1 MKIYI
6 NNYNIDNLSKKLKG
20 LNEYLINKTN
30 SIEIYS
36 DEGIYLVDENNM
48 YNITYLDRPI
58 EKINYTDSIEMSIDL
73 STTNSIIVNQLP
85 SDNIILKLTTYTYK
99 ICPRSKVKLIINFT
113 LNKNMEYKPYNFY
126 FDVLDDI
133 DINGPIFKEDINVFL
148 FHLN

>member
-6 NNYNIDNLSKKLKG
+6 DNYNIDNLSKKLKG
-20 LNEYLINKTN
+20 LNGYLINKTN

-36 DEGIYLVDENNM
+36 DEGIYLVDENNI

-58 EKINYTDSIEMSIDL
+58 QKINYTDDVEMSIDL

-85 SDNIILKLTTYTYK
+85 SDNIILKLATYTYK

>member
-36 DEGIYLVDENNM
+36 DEGIYLVDENNI
-48 YNITYLDRPI
+48 YNITYLDRSI
-58 EKINYTDSIEMSIDL
+58 QKINYTDDIEMSIDL

-85 SDNIILKLTTYTYK
+85 SDNIILKLY
-99 ICPRSKVKLIINFT
+99 SFVN
-113 LNKNMEYKPYNFY
+113 
-126 FDVLDDI
+126 
-133 DINGPIFKEDINVFL
+133 
-148 FHLN
+148 

>member
-36 DEGIYLVDENNM
+36 DEGIYLVDENNI
-48 YNITYLDRPI
+48 YNITYLDIPI
-58 EKINYTDSIEMSIDL
+58 QKINYTDDVEMSIDL

-85 SDNIILKLTTYTYK
+85 SDNIILKLATYTYK
-99 ICPRSKVKLIINFT
+99 LCPRSKVKLIVNFT

-126 FDVLDDI
+126 FDVSDDI

>member
-20 LNEYLINKTN
+20 LNQYLINKTN

-36 DEGIYLVDENNM
+36 DEGIYLVDENNI

-58 EKINYTDSIEMSIDL
+58 QKINYTDDVEMSIDL

-85 SDNIILKLTTYTYK
+85 SDNIILKLATYTYK

-126 FDVLDDI
+126 FDVSDDI

>member
-20 LNEYLINKTN
+20 LNEYLISKTN

-36 DEGIYLVDENNM
+36 DEGIYLVDENNI
-48 YNITYLDRPI
+48 YNITYLDIPI
-58 EKINYTDSIEMSIDL
+58 QKINYTDSIEMSIDL

-85 SDNIILKLTTYTYK
+85 SDNIILKLATYTYK
-99 ICPRSKVKLIINFT
+99 TCPRSKVKLIVNFT

-126 FDVLDDI
+126 FDVSDDI

>member
-20 LNEYLINKTN
+20 LNGYLINKTN

-58 EKINYTDSIEMSIDL
+58 QKINYTDDIEMSIDL

-85 SDNIILKLTTYTYK
+85 SDNIILKLATYIYK
-99 ICPRSKVKLIINFT
+99 ICPRSKVKLIVNFT
-113 LNKNMEYKPYNFY
+113 LTKNMEYKPYNFY
-126 FDVLDDI
+126 FDVSDDI

>member
-30 SIEIYS
+30 SLEVYS
-36 DEGIYLVDENNM
+36 DEGIYAVDENNI
-48 YNITYLDRPI
+48 YNITYLDIPI
-58 EKINYTDSIEMSIDL
+58 QKINYTDDVEMSIDL

-85 SDNIILKLTTYTYK
+85 SDNIILKLATYTYK
-99 ICPRSKVKLIINFT
+99 TCPRSKVKLIVNFT

-126 FDVLDDI
+126 FDVSDDI

>member
-36 DEGIYLVDENNM
+36 DEGIYLVDENNI
-48 YNITYLDRPI
+48 YNITYLDRPVQ
-58 EKINYTDSIEMSIDL
+58 KINYTDDVEMCIDL

-85 SDNIILKLTTYTYK
+85 SDNIILKLATYTYK
-99 ICPRSKVKLIINFT
+99 ICPRSKIKLIVNFT

-126 FDVLDDI
+126 FDVSDDI

>member
-20 LNEYLINKTN
+20 LNGYLINKTN

-36 DEGIYLVDENNM
+36 DEGIYLVDENNI

-58 EKINYTDSIEMSIDL
+58 QKINYTDSIEMSIDL

-85 SDNIILKLTTYTYK
+85 SDNIILKLATYTYK
-99 ICPRSKVKLIINFT
+99 ICPRSKVKLVINFT

-126 FDVLDDI
+126 FDVSDDI

>member
-20 LNEYLINKTN
+20 LNGYLINKKN

-36 DEGIYLVDENNM
+36 DEGIYLVDENNI

-58 EKINYTDSIEMSIDL
+58 QKINYTDDVEMSIDL

-85 SDNIILKLTTYTYK
+85 SDNIILKLIY
-99 ICPRSKVKLIINFT
+99 
-113 LNKNMEYKPYNFY
+113 FY
-126 FDVLDDI
+126 Y
-133 DINGPIFKEDINVFL
+133 FL
-148 FHLN
+148 LQIYGR

>member
-30 SIEIYS
+30 SLEVYS
-36 DEGIYLVDENNM
+36 DEGIYAVDENNI
-48 YNITYLDRPI
+48 YNITYLDRPVQ
-58 EKINYTDSIEMSIDL
+58 KINYTDDVEMCIDL

-85 SDNIILKLTTYTYK
+85 SDNIILKLATYTYK
-99 ICPRSKVKLIINFT
+99 LCPRSKVKLIVNFT

-126 FDVLDDI
+126 FDVSDDI

>member
-36 DEGIYLVDENNM
+36 DEGIYLVDENNI

-58 EKINYTDSIEMSIDL
+58 QKINYTDDIEMSIDL

-85 SDNIILKLTTYTYK
+85 SDNIIVKLATYIYK
-99 ICPRSKVKLIINFT
+99 ICPRSKVNLIVNFT
-113 LNKNMEYKPYNFY
+113 LTKNMEYKPYNFY
-126 FDVLDDI
+126 FDVSDDI

>member
-20 LNEYLINKTN
+20 LNGYLINKTN

-36 DEGIYLVDENNM
+36 DEGIYLVDENNI

-58 EKINYTDSIEMSIDL
+58 QKINYTDDVEMSIDL

-85 SDNIILKLTTYTYK
+85 SDNIILKLATYTYK

-126 FDVLDDI
+126 FDVSDDI

>member
-36 DEGIYLVDENNM
+36 DEGIYIVDENNI
-48 YNITYLDRPI
+48 YNITYLDRPT
-58 EKINYTDSIEMSIDL
+58 KKVNYINDVEMIIDL
-73 STTNSIIVNQLP
+73 STTNSTIVNQLP
-85 SDNIILKLTTYTYK
+85 SDNIILKLVTYIYK
-99 ICPRSKVKLIINFT
+99 ICPMSKVKLIVNFT
-113 LNKNMEYKPYNFY
+113 LSKNMEYKPYNFY

>member
-36 DEGIYLVDENNM
+36 DEGIYLVDENNI

-58 EKINYTDSIEMSIDL
+58 QKINYTDDVEMSIDL

-85 SDNIILKLTTYTYK
+85 SDNIILKLATYTYK

>member
-20 LNEYLINKTN
+20 LNGYLINKTN

-36 DEGIYLVDENNM
+36 DEGIYLVDENNI

-58 EKINYTDSIEMSIDL
+58 QKINYTDSVEMSIDL

-85 SDNIILKLTTYTYK
+85 SDNIILKLATYTYK
-99 ICPRSKVKLIINFT
+99 ICPRSKVKLIVNFT
-113 LNKNMEYKPYNFY
+113 LTKNMEYKPYNFY
-126 FDVLDDI
+126 FDVSDDI

>member
-36 DEGIYLVDENNM
+36 DEGIYLVDENNI
-48 YNITYLDRPI
+48 YNITYLDRPVQ
-58 EKINYTDSIEMSIDL
+58 KINYTDDVEMSIDL
-73 STTNSIIVNQLP
+73 STTNSTILNQLP
-85 SDNIILKLTTYTYK
+85 SDNIILKLATYTYK
-99 ICPRSKVKLIINFT
+99 TCPRSKVKLIVNFT

-126 FDVLDDI
+126 FDVSDDI

>member
-36 DEGIYLVDENNM
+36 DEGIYLVDENNI

-58 EKINYTDSIEMSIDL
+58 EKINYTDEIEMSIDL

-85 SDNIILKLTTYTYK
+85 SDNTILKLATYTYK
-99 ICPRSKVKLIINFT
+99 ICPRSKVKLIVNFT

-126 FDVLDDI
+126 FDVSDDI

>member
-36 DEGIYLVDENNM
+36 DEGIYLVDENNI
-48 YNITYLDRPI
+48 YNITYLDIPI
-58 EKINYTDSIEMSIDL
+58 QKINYTDDVEMSIDL

-85 SDNIILKLTTYTYK
+85 SDNIILKLATYTYK
-99 ICPRSKVKLIINFT
+99 TCPRSKVKLIVNFT

-126 FDVLDDI
+126 FDVSDDI

>member
-36 DEGIYLVDENNM
+36 DEGIYLVDENNL

-85 SDNIILKLTTYTYK
+85 SDNIILKLATYTYK

>member
-36 DEGIYLVDENNM
+36 DEGIYLVDENNI

-58 EKINYTDSIEMSIDL
+58 EKINYTDEIEMSIDL

-85 SDNIILKLTTYTYK
+85 SDNIILKLATYTYK
-99 ICPRSKVKLIINFT
+99 ICPRSKVKLIVNFT

-126 FDVLDDI
+126 FDVSDDI

>member
-36 DEGIYLVDENNM
+36 DEGIYLVDENNI

-58 EKINYTDSIEMSIDL
+58 QKINYTDDVEMSIDL

-85 SDNIILKLTTYTYK
+85 SDNIILKLATYTYK

-126 FDVLDDI
+126 FDVSDDI

>member
-20 LNEYLINKTN
+20 LNKYLISKTN

-36 DEGIYLVDENNM
+36 DEGIYLVDENSM

-58 EKINYTDSIEMSIDL
+58 QKINYTDDIEMSIDL

-85 SDNIILKLTTYTYK
+85 SDNIILKLATYIYK
-99 ICPRSKVKLIINFT
+99 ICPRSKVKLIVNFT
-113 LNKNMEYKPYNFY
+113 LTKNMEYKPYNFY
-126 FDVLDDI
+126 FDVSDDI